1 MTIHEKK
8 KKKKKKNV
16 SKLTTAIKLYV
27 NINWETTFLP
37 LWREEMNKLFFFVNV
52 NAYSNISVSKPA
64 SFDTI
69 STKISQFCS
78 FAKHC

>member
-8 KKKKKKNV
+8 KKKKKKIA
-16 SKLTTAIKLYV
+16 SAIRLYV
-27 NINWETTFLP
+27 NVNWETTFLP
-37 LWREEMNKLFFFVNV
+37 LWREEMNKIFFFVNV
-52 NAYSNISVSKPA
+52 NAYSNISNTKPA